1 MIQFEHMALRVL
13 LADESSTIKKVMQL
27 ALQDFGVEVKSVPI
41 GLDVLQVSKSYQPDI
56 IFADVLLSKRSGYD
70 VSAEIKGDP
79 TLRNTPVVLMWS
91 GFMELDEERAKASM
105 ADRRLEKP
113 FDADQLRSL
122 VKDLVPRLNENAISN
137 YLSFPDLPEI
147 METPLPPP
155 VQAQRP
161 QAPPVRQ
168 APAPPQSAPTQAAPT
183 QAPPAQNFRPASEP
197 PPPPPRR
204 AAPPVQPPVIHEPLD
219 EYNPEDLLAGAG
231 QDMDDPDDFQQVPL
245 PGSKTRNVLDQQ
257 SRRGDE
263 EEWRQGGLEQF
274 RVSPDSLQLEDAD
287 MFADVSGASLAV
299 TGQDDEMSMEQL
311 EDLTAPRRHEAPSQ
325 RSQGPAKPAA
335 PSTRTFVSDSES
347 RNSLPQLDPMRAE
360 EVLREQVRE
369 VLESI
374 AWKIIPDIAE
384 RVVREE
390 IQRLLKDSERLT

>member
-1 MIQFEHMALRVL
+1 MIQFEYMALRVL

-79 TLRNTPVVLMWS
+79 ALRNTPVVLMWS
-91 GFMELDEERAKASM
+91 GFMELDEARAKASM

-122 VKDLVPRLNENAISN
+122 VRDLVPRLNENAISS

-161 QAPPVRQ
+161 QAPKPHV
-168 APAPPQSAPTQAAPT
+168 PM
-183 QAPPAQNFRPASEP
+183 
-197 PPPPPRR
+197 
-204 AAPPVQPPVIHEPLD
+204 HEF
-219 EYNPEDLLAGAG
+219 NPKDLLTGPA

-245 PGSKTRNVLDQQ
+245 PGSKTRNVLDQP

-263 EEWRQGGLEQF
+263 EEPWRQGGLEQF

-287 MFADVSGASLAV
+287 VFADVSGASLAV
-299 TGQDDEMSMEQL
+299 TGQEDEMSMEQL
-311 EDLTAPRRHEAPSQ
+311 EDLTAPPSP
-325 RSQGPAKPAA
+325 RSFA
-335 PSTRTFVSDSES
+335 SDSTS
-347 RNSLPQLDPMRAE
+347 RNTLPPLDPMRAE

-374 AWKIIPDIAE
+374 AWKIIPDITE